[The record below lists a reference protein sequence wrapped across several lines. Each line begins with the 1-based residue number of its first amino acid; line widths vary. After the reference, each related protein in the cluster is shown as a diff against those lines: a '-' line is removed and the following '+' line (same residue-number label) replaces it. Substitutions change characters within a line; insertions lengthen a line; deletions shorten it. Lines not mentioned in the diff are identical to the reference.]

1 MLLASLHRCNFL
13 MSHVLIMLS
22 YLLLLP
28 FFPPTYP
35 PSLGG
40 WNKYVKPVEDA
51 SSSSDEEDETQQQDD
66 E

>member
-1 MLLASLHRCNFL
+1 
-13 MSHVLIMLS
+13 MLS